1 MKFKNMIA
9 VTVFLTCGFFA
20 LHAAAAENRTLVLKA
35 GDKIAFMG
43 DSITAAGARKNGY
56 VTLVMDALKK
66 EALNLSHVPAGK
78 SGHKSDDMLKR
89 LDEDVISKK
98 PQWMTLSCGVND
110 VWHFKLRLGKHVFK
124 GVPLED
130 YKKNIRAI
138 IDKAQA
144 ANINVMILTST
155 MIGEDQSRELNQNL
169 IPYNAFLR
177 EIAKE
182 KKCLLADL
190 SKDMQ
195 EALKKLPDVKGRAR
209 MFGDPQYKSD
219 IENKLT
225 TDGCHM
231 NALGN
236 IMMAKGILRAFGL
249 SEEKIAAA
257 EKTWLDKSKN
267 TGRSP
272 KKVQSQSAQKWISS
286 QERAGIASIKKEAAD
301 KCLT

>member
-9 VTVFLTCGFFA
+9 VTLFVTCGFFA
-20 LHAAAAENRTLVLKA
+20 LHTAAAEDRTLVLKA

-43 DSITAAGARKNGY
+43 DSITAAGTGTNGY
-56 VTLVMDALKK
+56 ITLVMDALEK
-66 EALNLSHVPAGK
+66 EGLNLSHVPAGK
-78 SGHKSDDMLKR
+78 SGHKSNDMLKR
-89 LDEDVISKK
+89 LDDDVISKK

-110 VWHFKLRLGKHVFK
+110 VWHFKLRLGKHVFE

-190 SKDMQ
+190 NKDMQ
-195 EALKKLPDVKGRAR
+195 EALKKLPDVKGRAK

-231 NALGN
+231 NTLGN

-257 EKTWLDKSKN
+257 ENSWLGKSKDK
-267 TGRSP
+267 GPSP
-272 KKVQSQSAQKWISS
+272 KNKQ
-286 QERAGIASIKKEAAD
+286 
-301 KCLT
+301 